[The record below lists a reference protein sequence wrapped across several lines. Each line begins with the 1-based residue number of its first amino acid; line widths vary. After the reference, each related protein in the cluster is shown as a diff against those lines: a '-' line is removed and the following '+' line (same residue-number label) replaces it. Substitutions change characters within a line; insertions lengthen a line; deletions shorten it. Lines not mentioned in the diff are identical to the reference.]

1 MLYFKSGVI
10 IFNQY
15 YFFDIVGTRVRDGC
29 YAPIKQSNA
38 HFDSQTLIMFKL
50 FLYFNKNTWCLLSAY
65 RFLPYG
71 VRPINSEIE
80 KD

>member
-1 MLYFKSGVI
+1 
-10 IFNQY
+10 
-15 YFFDIVGTRVRDGC
+15 
-29 YAPIKQSNA
+29 
-38 HFDSQTLIMFKL
+38 MFKL